1 MDKNNKSN
9 FNFINKKLKSILKN
23 LNKSSELVILSQV
36 KPGFTRKIDWAKDKL
51 HCMVETLIMGSAL
64 DKALSPERI
73 IIGSNKKNE
82 QSSKDFLS
90 KFTKNIINTSYES
103 AELTKI
109 SINLM
114 LISSI
119 TMTNVLSEIC
129 EKIDGIGM
137 KLSVL
142 YN

>member
-1 MDKNNKSN
+1 
-9 FNFINKKLKSILKN
+9 
-23 LNKSSELVILSQV
+23 
-36 KPGFTRKIDWAKDKL
+36 
-51 HCMVETLIMGSAL
+51 MGSAL

-73 IIGSNKKNE
+73 IIGSNKKM
-82 QSSKDFLS
+82 SKVLKDFLS

-114 LISSI
+114 LISYHDDEC
-119 TMTNVLSEIC
+119 TSEIC